1 VGINGAMLA
10 YAGEETV
17 KVLCAGEGGPC
28 SKTGLGRPIGLAD
41 PLVGLSCG
49 GSMTVKVLFAGD
61 ICSWYVLGP
70 GGWDAVTAKVLRAG
84 EGKKRSVVGLALEGM
99 VVGGG
104 GN

>member
-1 VGINGAMLA
+1 MLA
-10 YAGEETV
+10 YAGDETV
-17 KVLCAGEGGPC
+17 KVLCAGEGSPC
-28 SKTGLGRPIGLAD
+28 SKTGTGRTIGLVD

-61 ICSWYVLGP
+61 GCSWYVLGP
-70 GGWDAVTAKVLRAG
+70 GRWCAVTVKVLRAG
-84 EGKKRSVVGLALEGM
+84 EGKKRSAVGLALEGM